1 MKNKKKTKSCGCQ
14 MTEDI
19 AFEIYHRIPELAKN
33 IHEGMFRGIGQRAKL
48 AAGQVGQ
55 FARSQ
60 VYQGIQAASL
70 EKERSMSDLESQM
83 VHAPIA
89 KKLGIKTSAVRDVL
103 SDPSHPSYGVVKS
116 AIDSDP
122 QTNTSFRRLKLGRQ
136 RNIARANNANRV
148 LTSRIATPEQQATMR
163 NQAASYASNYGRPF
177 DADQFNRLNPVNPNL
192 YGQRL
197 GAERSRL
204 QNIRRQQI
212 DTSVQQGVNSP
223 GLRGKVSRVLSQSP
237 RLSRVFKAVD
247 TFI

>member
-1 MKNKKKTKSCGCQ
+1 MKNKKKTKSCGCE
-14 MTEDI
+14 MNEDI
-19 AFEIYHRIPELAKN
+19 AFEIYQLIPELAKN

-60 VYQGIQAASL
+60 INQAKLNVSL
-70 EKERSMSDLESQM
+70 EKERSLSDLEHQM
-83 VHAPIA
+83 VHVPVA
-89 KKLGIKTSAVRDVL
+89 KQLGVKTSAVRDIL
-103 SDPSHPSYGVVKS
+103 SDPSHPSYGAVRS
-116 AIDSDP
+116 AVDS
-122 QTNTSFRRLKLGRQ
+122 NRETSSAYTRTRLGRQ
-136 RNIARANNANRV
+136 RNIARANDANRV
-148 LTSRIATPEQQATMR
+148 LTSRIATPQQQATMR

-177 DADQFNRLNPVNPNL
+177 DANQFNRLNPVNPNL

-212 DTSVQQGVNSP
+212 DTSIQQGVNSS
-223 GLRGKVSRVLSQSP
+223 GLRRKVTNVLSQSP
-237 RLSRVFKAVD
+237 RLTRLFKAVD